1 MYAANP
7 MSFSSIPI
15 DPTILE
21 EERQF
26 QLCQRGGLQV
36 IIPVGD
42 SDGEGDDSGA
52 DDEDKD
58 QRSVA
63 SIDSIAENADFVNLE

>member
-1 MYAANP
+1 

-26 QLCQRGGLQV
+26 QLRQRGGLQV
-36 IIPVGD
+36 IILVGD
-42 SDGEGDDSGA
+42 SDGEGDDSRA

-58 QRSVA
+58 
-63 SIDSIAENADFVNLE
+63 